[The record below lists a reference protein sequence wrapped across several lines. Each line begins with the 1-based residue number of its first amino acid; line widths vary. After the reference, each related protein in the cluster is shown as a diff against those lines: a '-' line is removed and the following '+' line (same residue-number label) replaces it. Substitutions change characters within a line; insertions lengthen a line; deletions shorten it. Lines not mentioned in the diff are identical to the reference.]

1 MRQEIASF
9 IEKLKGERRLA
20 TLDEAATKQGIILP
34 LLSRLGWDTSNVY
47 QVVPEYSIGGKRVDY
62 ALRLVEKNKLFIEV
76 KKPREDLEN
85 HQEQLL
91 NYSFK
96 EGVKLAVLTNGS
108 TWWFYLPLREGS
120 WGQRKFYTVDM
131 VEQPADDVASK
142 LVDLM
147 SRANVESSKAVE
159 NAENLYRSQQK
170 ENIITKT
177 LPKAWNK
184 LILETDEGL
193 MDLLSEA
200 TEKLCG
206 YKAEAELV
214 EGFLTRNEASFL
226 LGRSEDKT
234 VQEGPTK
241 RRRRPDFVPGK
252 GFTGKSVTGFTL
264 RGEKYKVDNWRDL
277 LTTLCDQLVE
287 RHKDDFEK
295 VFSLRGR
302 KRQYFSRNPNDLFLP
317 RKLTKADIYLEVNHS
332 AHRAVT
338 ICFDV
343 IALLG
348 YSNSDLAIHAE

>member
-1 MRQEIASF
+1 MLQELTSF
-9 IEKLKGERRLA
+9 VERLKVERRLV

-34 LLSRLGWDTSNVY
+34 LLSHLGWDTFNVY
-47 QVVPEYSIGGKRVDY
+47 EVVPEYSISGKRVDY
-62 ALRLVEKNKLFIEV
+62 ALRLVDRNMVFIEV
-76 KKPREDLEN
+76 KKPSEDLGN

-120 WGQRKFYTVDM
+120 WGQRKFYTVDIT
-131 VEQPADDVASK
+131 EQPADDVASK

-159 NAENLYRSQQK
+159 NAENLYRSQRK
-170 ENIITKT
+170 ENIIREA

-214 EGFLTRNEASFL
+214 EGFLTQNGASFL
-226 LGRSEDKT
+226 LGRSGEQ
-234 VQEGPTK
+234 VVPEGPA
-241 RRRRPDFVPGK
+241 RRRRSSEFVPGK
-252 GFTGKSVTGFTL
+252 GFTGKTVTGFTL
-264 RGEKYKVDNWRDL
+264 RGEKYKVENWRDL

-287 RHKDDFEK
+287 RHKDDFDK

-302 KRQYFSRNPNDLFLP
+302 KRQYFSRNPNDLFVP
-317 RKLTKADIYLEVNHS
+317 RKLTKADIYVEVNHS
-332 AHRAVT
+332 AYRVVT

-348 YSNSDLAIHAE
+348 YSNSDLAIQAE